1 MIKVFNSFALSA
13 KQRFIRALLVGIPTA
28 LGLGFLYGLLTLFIP
43 IRFSIV
49 YVGIGYLIG
58 EVIRINGR
66 GVQVKFSV
74 LAAALALIS
83 FLLSDAIAM
92 FGLNPSMIV
101 GFMWILP
108 LSYLN
113 SLNGLIHIAFMAF
126 GAFTAYQKAR
136 IL

>member
-113 SLNGLIHIAFMAF
+113 SLNGLINLAFMAF